1 MRRINIFIW
10 YLLIIVIILSSVC
23 RECMCL
29 YEILKGI
36 ISTYMMRTLH
46 NIRTSRRVFDKHFK
60 VYGSEMR
67 LKTVNDYNV

>member
-1 MRRINIFIW
+1 
-10 YLLIIVIILSSVC
+10 
-23 RECMCL
+23 
-29 YEILKGI
+29 
-36 ISTYMMRTLH
+36 MMRPLH